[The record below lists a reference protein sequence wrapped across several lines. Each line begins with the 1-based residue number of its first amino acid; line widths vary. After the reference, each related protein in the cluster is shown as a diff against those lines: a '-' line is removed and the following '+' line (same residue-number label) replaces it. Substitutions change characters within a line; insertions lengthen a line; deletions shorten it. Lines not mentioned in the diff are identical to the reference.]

1 MSKERKGVTSVEV
14 AKEKALIA
22 EERIVVVE
30 LLENKM
36 LPEKVGSPVIV
47 PVVREETL
55 SEVALRESAER
66 EVNPEAAP
74 ADVIFQVEEVMLA
87 DLASLPKVI
96 FPEAVRLPPVDIPEE
111 KSPNEAETPEPV
123 WGGEPP
129 PACCGPGI

>member
-1 MSKERKGVTSVEV
+1 MTSVEV

-22 EERIVVVE
+22 EAGIVVVE
-30 LLENKM
+30 LPEKIR
-36 LPEKVGSPVIV
+36 LPEKVVSPVIV
-47 PVVREETL
+47 PAVREETL

-96 FPEAVRLPPVDIPEE
+96 FPEAVRLPPVEMPFE
-111 KSPNEAETPEPV
+111 KSPKEADTPEPV

>member
-1 MSKERKGVTSVEV
+1 M

-22 EERIVVVE
+22 EARIVVVE
-30 LLENKM
+30 LLEKIR
-36 LPEKVGSPVIV
+36 LPEKVASPVIV
-47 PVVREETL
+47 PADRELTL
-55 SEVALRESAER
+55 SEVALKESAES

-74 ADVIFQVEEVMLA
+74 AEVIFQVEEVMLA

-96 FPEAVRLPPVDIPEE
+96 FPEAVRLPPVEMPLE

-123 WGGEPP
+123 CGGEPP